1 MVRPKKIE
9 NIEEIERPLLIIF
22 FLFGFSL
29 MSWVPRF
36 PEVKA
41 NLKLTNGEFG
51 SIVSMAAI
59 GNLVALLTVGH
70 LVHKYG
76 ARWILHIGALLLAVS
91 LTFLT
96 HSTSSLVF
104 LISII
109 IQGGAISAFHISI
122 NSQGFFFQDRTKRQ
136 IITLLSGFWSS
147 GALFSSM
154 IAGFL
159 VDRVELGTYT
169 NILASICFVLMT
181 LIIIRIS
188 PNLIKANINPD
199 SQHRARDMFK
209 GFEIDVPISA
219 ALLLV
224 IMLEYAISDWAAIFV
239 KEDMKILGGIHTLPY
254 ILFTLAMIIGR
265 LNLHNLLPRYSID
278 FLMARASLLS
288 GLSIIAGIIAV
299 SITGTSNQTLVIVI
313 LSISFTIAGLGS
325 SFLGPSVMNAANTR
339 SKFPSS
345 VVIGQI
351 GVINI
356 ALVFVMRWV
365 IAWTAQATSLSI
377 ALCIPALMLLV
388 VPKFSNIFKKA

>member
-1 MVRPKKIE
+1 LSQ
-9 NIEEIERPLLIIF
+9 NIDVKHELNLIKGLF
-22 FLFGFSL
+22 FLFGL
-29 MSWVPRF
+29 LIMSWVPRF

-41 NLKLTNGEFG
+41 NLNLTNGEFG
-51 SIVSMAAI
+51 SIVSMGAF

-91 LTFLT
+91 LAFLT
-96 HSTSSLVF
+96 SSTSSLLF
-104 LISII
+104 LIFII

-122 NSQGFFFQDRTKRQ
+122 NAQGFFFQDRTKRQ

-147 GALFSSM
+147 GALISSM
-154 IAGFL
+154 IAGLL
-159 VDRVELGTYT
+159 VDRVDLGTYT
-169 NILASICFVLMT
+169 NILSSICFIVMT
-181 LIIIRIS
+181 LIIIRIT
-188 PNLIKANINPD
+188 PNLVKADVNPD

-209 GFEIDVPISA
+209 GFKIDVSVSA

-224 IMLEYAISDWAAIFV
+224 IMLEYAVSDWAAIFV
-239 KEDMKILGGIHTLPY
+239 KEDMKILSGIHTLPY

-265 LNLHNLLPRYSID
+265 LNLHNLLPRYTIE
-278 FLMARASLLS
+278 FLMVRASLLS
-288 GLSIIAGIIAV
+288 GLAFIAGIIAV
-299 SITGTSNQTLVIVI
+299 SIAGTSNKAVVLVI

-377 ALCIPALMLLV
+377 AMCIPALMLLV
-388 VPKFSNIFKKA
+388 VPKYSKIFKKA

>member
-1 MVRPKKIE
+1 LRE
-9 NIEEIERPLLIIF
+9 NIDVKDELNLIKALF
-22 FLFGFSL
+22 FLFGL
-29 MSWVPRF
+29 LIMSWVPRF

-41 NLKLTNGEFG
+41 NLNLTNGEFG

-59 GNLVALLTVGH
+59 GNLVALLAIGH

-91 LTFLT
+91 LSFLT
-96 HSTSSLVF
+96 HSTSSIVF

-154 IAGFL
+154 IAGLL
-159 VDRVELGTYT
+159 VDRVDLGTYT
-169 NILASICFVLMT
+169 NFLASICFVLMT

-188 PNLIKANINPD
+188 PNLIKADLNPD

-209 GFEIDVPISA
+209 GFEVDVPISA

-278 FLMARASLLS
+278 FLMVRASLLS
-288 GLSIIAGIIAV
+288 GLAFIAGIIAV
-299 SITGTSNQTLVIVI
+299 SIAGTSNKAVVLVI

-388 VPKFSNIFKKA
+388 VPKFSKIFKKA

>member
-1 MVRPKKIE
+1 MKA
-9 NIEEIERPLLIIF
+9 LF
-22 FLFGFSL
+22 FLFGL
-29 MSWVPRF
+29 LIMSWVPRF

-169 NILASICFVLMT
+169 NFLASICFVLMT

-239 KEDMKILGGIHTLPY
+239 KEDMEILGGIHTLPY

>member
-1 MVRPKKIE
+1 
-9 NIEEIERPLLIIF
+9 
-22 FLFGFSL
+22 

-41 NLKLTNGEFG
+41 NLNLTNGEFG
-51 SIVSMAAI
+51 SIVSMGAI
-59 GNLVALLTVGH
+59 GNLIALLTVGH
-70 LVHKYG
+70 LVHKFG
-76 ARWILHIGALLLAVS
+76 ARWILHIGAFLLAVS
-91 LTFLT
+91 LAFLT
-96 HSTSSLVF
+96 HSTSSLLF
-104 LISII
+104 LIYII
-109 IQGGAISAFHISI
+109 VQGGAISAFHISI
-122 NSQGFFFQDRTKRQ
+122 NAQGFFFQDRTKRQ

-147 GALFSSM
+147 GALISSM
-154 IAGFL
+154 IAGLL
-159 VDRVELGTYT
+159 VDRVDLGTYT
-169 NILASICFVLMT
+169 NFLCSICFILMT

-188 PNLIKANINPD
+188 PNLVKADVTPD
-199 SQHRARDMFK
+199 SQHRAREMFK
-209 GFEIDVPISA
+209 GFEIDVPVSA

-224 IMLEYAISDWAAIFV
+224 IMLEYAVSDWAAIFV
-239 KEDMKILGGIHTLPY
+239 KEDMKILSGIHTLPY

-278 FLMARASLLS
+278 FLMVRASLLS
-288 GLSIIAGIIAV
+288 GLSFIVGIIAV
-299 SITGTSNQTLVIVI
+299 SVVGTSNQIVVLVI

-365 IAWTAQATSLSI
+365 IAWTAQVTSLSI
-377 ALCIPALMLLV
+377 ALCIPALMLLA
-388 VPKFSNIFKKA
+388 VPIFSKIFKKA

>member
-1 MVRPKKIE
+1 MKKDLAVE
-9 NIEEIERPLLIIF
+9 QELNLIKGLF
-22 FLFGFSL
+22 FLFGL
-29 MSWVPRF
+29 LIMSWVPRF

-41 NLKLTNGEFG
+41 NLQLTNGEFG
-51 SIVSMAAI
+51 SLVSMGAI

-76 ARWILHIGALLLAVS
+76 ARWMLHAGSLLLAVS
-91 LTFLT
+91 LVFLT

-104 LISII
+104 LIFII
-109 IQGGAISAFHISI
+109 LQGLAISAFHISI
-122 NSQGFFFQDRTKRQ
+122 NAQGFHFQDRTKKQ

-147 GALFSSM
+147 GALISSI

-159 VDRVELGTYT
+159 VDRVALGTYS
-169 NILASICFVLMT
+169 NVLAIFCFFAMSY
-181 LIIIRIS
+181 IIVRIS
-188 PNLIKANINPD
+188 PNLVKADANPD
-199 SQHRARDMFK
+199 SDHRARDMFK
-209 GFEIDVPISA
+209 GFSIDRQVSA

-224 IMLEYAISDWAAIFV
+224 IMLEYAVSDWAAIFV
-239 KEDMKILGGIHTLPY
+239 KEDMKIAGGIHTLPY

-278 FLMARASLLS
+278 FLVVRASLLS
-288 GLSIIAGIIAV
+288 GLSFIAGIIAV
-299 SITGTSNQTLVIVI
+299 TLVGTSNKTLVIII
-313 LSISFTIAGLGS
+313 LSISFTFAGLGS

-356 ALVFVMRWV
+356 SLVFVARWV
-365 IAWTAQATSLSI
+365 IAWTAQAVSLTV
-377 ALCIPALMLLV
+377 ALLIPAAMLLT
-388 VPKFSNIFKKA
+388 VPYLAKIFKNA

>member
-1 MVRPKKIE
+1 
-9 NIEEIERPLLIIF
+9 
-22 FLFGFSL
+22 

-41 NLKLTNGEFG
+41 NLGLTNGEFG
-51 SIVSMAAI
+51 SIVSMGAI

-76 ARWILHIGALLLAVS
+76 ARWILHIGSFLLGIS
-91 LTFLT
+91 LVFLT
-96 HSTSSLVF
+96 HSTSSLLF
-104 LISII
+104 LIFII

-122 NSQGFFFQDRTKRQ
+122 NSQGFHFQDRTKKQ

-147 GALFSSM
+147 GALISSI

-159 VDRVELGTYT
+159 VDRVALGTYT
-169 NILASICFVLMT
+169 NVLSLFCFTLMT
-181 LIIIRIS
+181 YIIIRIS
-188 PNLIKANINPD
+188 PNLVKADENPD
-199 SQHRARDMFK
+199 SDHRVRDMFK
-209 GFEIDVPISA
+209 GFSIDKQVSA

-224 IMLEYAISDWAAIFV
+224 IMLEYAVSDWAAIFV
-239 KEDMKILGGIHTLPY
+239 KEDMKIAGGIHTLPY

-265 LNLHNLLPRYSID
+265 LNLHNLLPHYSID
-278 FLMARASLLS
+278 YLVIRASLLS
-288 GLSIIAGIIAV
+288 GLSFIAGILAV
-299 SITGTSNQTLVIVI
+299 SVVGTTNKTLVIII
-313 LSISFTIAGLGS
+313 LSISFTLAGLGS

-356 ALVFVMRWV
+356 ILVFVVRWI
-365 IAWTAQATSLSI
+365 IAWTAQATSLTI
-377 ALCIPALMLLV
+377 ALLIPSVMLLT
-388 VPKFSNIFKKA
+388 VPYLAKIFKNA

>member
-1 MVRPKKIE
+1 MSQRIDVKHE
-9 NIEEIERPLLIIF
+9 LNLIKGLF
-22 FLFGFSL
+22 FLFGL
-29 MSWVPRF
+29 LIMSWVPRF

-41 NLKLTNGEFG
+41 NLQLTNGEFG
-51 SIVSMAAI
+51 SIVSMGAI

-76 ARWILHIGALLLAVS
+76 ARWILHIGALSLAIS

-96 HSTSSLVF
+96 HSTSSIIF
-104 LISII
+104 LIFII

-147 GALFSSM
+147 GALISSM
-154 IAGFL
+154 IAGLL
-159 VDRVELGTYT
+159 VDRVELGAYT
-169 NILASICFVLMT
+169 NVLAGICFIIMT

-188 PNLIKANINPD
+188 PNLVKADVNPN
-199 SQHRARDMFK
+199 SEHRARDMFK
-209 GFEIDVPISA
+209 GFKIDVSVTA
-219 ALLLV
+219 ALILV
-224 IMLEYAISDWAAIFV
+224 IMLEYAVSDWAAIFV

-265 LNLHNLLPRYSID
+265 LNLHNLLPRYTIN
-278 FLMARASLLS
+278 FLMVRASLLS
-288 GLSIIAGIIAV
+288 GLSFIAGIIAV
-299 SITGTSNQTLVIVI
+299 SLIGTSNKTTVLVI
-313 LSISFTIAGLGS
+313 LSITFTIAGLGS

-339 SKFPSS
+339 SNFPSS

-356 ALVFVMRWV
+356 CLVFVMRWV
-365 IAWTAQATSLSI
+365 IAWTAQASSLSI
-377 ALCIPALMLLV
+377 ALCIPALMLLA
-388 VPKFSNIFKKA
+388 VPYFSKMFKNA

>member
-1 MVRPKKIE
+1 MSE
-9 NIEEIERPLLIIF
+9 NVDVKQELNLIKGLF
-22 FLFGFSL
+22 FLFGL
-29 MSWVPRF
+29 LIMSWIPRF

-41 NLKLTNGEFG
+41 NLQLTNGEFG
-51 SIVSMAAI
+51 SIVSLGAI

-70 LVHKYG
+70 LVHKFG
-76 ARWILHIGALLLAVS
+76 ARWILHVGAFLLAIS
-91 LTFLT
+91 LAFLT

-104 LISII
+104 IIFII

-147 GALFSSM
+147 GALISSM
-154 IAGFL
+154 IAGLL

-169 NILASICFVLMT
+169 NILVSVCFIMMT

-188 PNLIKANINPD
+188 PNLVKANVNPD
-199 SQHRARDMFK
+199 SEHRVRDIFK
-209 GFEIDVPISA
+209 GFKIDVSVTA
-219 ALLLV
+219 ALILV
-224 IMLEYAISDWAAIFV
+224 IMLEYAVSDWAAIFV
-239 KEDMKILGGIHTLPY
+239 KEDMKILSGIHTLPY

-265 LNLHNLLPRYSID
+265 LNLHNLLPRYTIN
-278 FLMARASLLS
+278 FLMVRASLLS
-288 GLSIIAGIIAV
+288 GLSFIAGIIAV
-299 SITGTSNQTLVIVI
+299 SLTGTSNKTAVLII
-313 LSISFTIAGLGS
+313 LSITFTIAGLGS

-356 ALVFVMRWV
+356 CLVFVMRWV

-377 ALCIPALMLLV
+377 ALCIPALMLLA
-388 VPKFSNIFKKA
+388 VPYFSKMFKNA